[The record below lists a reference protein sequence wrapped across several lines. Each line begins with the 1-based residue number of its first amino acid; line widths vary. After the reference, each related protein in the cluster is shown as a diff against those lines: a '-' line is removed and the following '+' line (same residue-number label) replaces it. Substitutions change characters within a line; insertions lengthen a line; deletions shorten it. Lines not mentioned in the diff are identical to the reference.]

1 MGPALLPGMTTI
13 KTALKL
19 GARYSPP
26 EAFALQRVALDTS
39 PAWRAAPLG
48 AKLEEVAA
56 AVLLEG
62 GEATAA
68 VRELVGLLELIEG
81 VELRR
86 VLRRCQ
92 RSPRLRLA
100 YRLAVELEAMGR
112 REQRQACE
120 AAMRGDAVPDCHA
133 PLEAVLDGDPAAA
146 RLAAL
151 ALRGFFPVLSARFVA
166 VLDEA
171 AAAQ

>member
-1 MGPALLPGMTTI
+1 MTTI
-13 KTALKL
+13 KTALRL
-19 GARYSPP
+19 AAQFSAP
-26 EAFALQRVALDTS
+26 EAINAQRAALDTS

-48 AKLEEVAA
+48 AELEEVAA

-62 GEATAA
+62 GEAVAA
-68 VRELVGLLELIEG
+68 VRELVGLLEPIED

-86 VLRRCQ
+86 VLQRCQ

-112 REQRQACE
+112 RERRLAYE
-120 AAMRGDAVPDCHA
+120 AIMRGEAVPDCQA
-133 PLEAVLDGDPAAA
+133 PLESVLDGAPAAA
-146 RLAAL
+146 RREAL
-151 ALRGFFPVLSARFVA
+151 ALRGLFPVLSGRFVA

>member
-1 MGPALLPGMTTI
+1 MTTI
-13 KTALKL
+13 KTALRL
-19 GARYSPP
+19 AAQFSAP
-26 EAFALQRVALDTS
+26 EAINAQRAALDTS

-48 AKLEEVAA
+48 AELEEVAA

-62 GEATAA
+62 GGEAAAA
-68 VRELVGLLELIEG
+68 VRELVGLLEPIED

-86 VLRRCQ
+86 VLQRCQ

-112 REQRQACE
+112 RERRLAYE
-120 AAMRGDAVPDCHA
+120 AIMRGEAVPDCQA
-133 PLEAVLDGDPAAA
+133 PLESVLDGAPAAA
-146 RLAAL
+146 RREAL
-151 ALRGFFPVLSARFVA
+151 ALRGLFPVLSGRFVA